1 MHDGDDALMV
11 RYARGDVAAFE
22 ELYHRYEARLYGFC
36 LRQLGD
42 SDVAADAFQ
51 EVFKRVVD
59 ARRTYEPKG
68 RFASWIFT
76 IARRVCVDQLR
87 SIERVAP
94 TEADANSREL
104 EASPA
109 SPIEDRLAQQDQLQ
123 RLLALLPAEQRE
135 VLLLSKYEGFSYG
148 EIARMLGSTEVAV
161 RQKAY
166 RALKTLRAHVAL

>member
-1 MHDGDDALMV
+1 MYDGDDALMV

-22 ELYHRYEARLYGFC
+22 ELYYRYESRLYGFC

-42 SDVAADAFQ
+42 SDAAADAFQ

-87 SIERVAP
+87 SAERVAP
-94 TEADANSREL
+94 TEAVAISREV

-148 EIARMLGSTEVAV
+148 EVARMLGSTEVAV

>member
-1 MHDGDDALMV
+1 MHDRDDALMM
-11 RYARGDVAAFE
+11 RYAQGDVTAFE
-22 ELYHRYEARLYGFC
+22 ELYYRYESRLYGFC

-42 SDVAADAFQ
+42 SDAAADAFQ

-59 ARRTYEPKG
+59 AHRTYEPKG

-87 SIERVAP
+87 GAERVAP
-94 TEADANSREL
+94 TEAVAHSREL

-109 SPIEDRLAQQDQLQ
+109 SPIEDRLAQQDELQ

>member
-1 MHDGDDALMV
+1 VHDSDDALMM

-22 ELYHRYEARLYGFC
+22 ELYYRYETRLYGFC

-42 SDVAADAFQ
+42 SDSAADAFQ
-51 EVFKRVVD
+51 EIFKRVVD
-59 ARRTYEPKG
+59 ARHTYEPKG
-68 RFASWIFT
+68 RFASWLFT
-76 IARRVCVDQLR
+76 ITRRVCVDHLR
-87 SIERVAP
+87 SAERVAP
-94 TEADANSREL
+94 TEAVAISREI
-104 EASPA
+104 EASPT

-148 EIARMLGSTEVAV
+148 EIAGMLGSTEVAV

-166 RALKTLRAHVAL
+166 RALKTLRANVAL